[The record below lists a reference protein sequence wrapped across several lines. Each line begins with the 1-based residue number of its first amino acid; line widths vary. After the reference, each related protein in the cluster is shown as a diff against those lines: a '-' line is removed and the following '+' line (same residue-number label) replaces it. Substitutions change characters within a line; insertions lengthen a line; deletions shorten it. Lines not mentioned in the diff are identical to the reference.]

1 MPEEAVER
9 RPKIKMLWFEDPSLG
24 GGPGFKKIEDSP
36 KGAIATYVNSARL
49 QFEHPEPL
57 VRMGADGKMERDPKT
72 GGYYMWRVTDF
83 DHGHKCVIFF
93 SERSQK
99 NEETQQTE
107 WFEPYV
113 VKDLRNHIR
122 ELGLTQEN
130 WNKFLFEVGKSKA
143 KAGSQGK
150 WYVRLI
156 STTANTPGMFDDPT
170 SAKFKEAFEFNKS
183 EEAIITKI
191 NGLVETS
198 GLPKDFSKDMF
209 MTTFVS
215 GAAGPPTT
223 QKRANIIWEMA
234 KSNPERTKLHPDI
247 VKAIA
252 KM

>member
-1 MPEEAVER
+1 MPEDVER
-9 RPKIKMLWFEDPSLG
+9 RPKVKILWMEDPDLG

-36 KGAIATYVNSARL
+36 KGAVATYVNSARL
-49 QFEHPEPL
+49 QFEHPDPFCPT
-57 VRMGADGKMERDPKT
+57 GPDGKMERNAQS

-83 DHGHKCVIFF
+83 DHGHKGVIFF

-122 ELGLTQEN
+122 ELNLTSEN
-130 WNKFLFEVGKSKA
+130 WTKFLFEVGKTKSKQ
-143 KAGSQGK
+143 GGQGK
-150 WYVRLI
+150 WYVRLL
-156 STTANTPGMFDDPT
+156 STTANTPGMFDDPK
-170 SAKFKEAFEFNKS
+170 SAKFKEAFELNRS
-183 EEAIITKI
+183 EEAIINKI
-191 NGLVETS
+191 NGLVESS

-215 GAAGPPTT
+215 GAAGPPTS
-223 QKRANIIWEMA
+223 QKRASIIWDMV

-247 VKAIA
+247 IKAIV
-252 KM
+252 KIG